1 MNLSRKKIL
10 KGCLVLYFLIL
21 AFFLLSCNEKEVNRE
36 SVIKVVVTATPLP
49 LVPAQP
55 ISTPQSTPMP
65 KVEPKVEPT
74 PTLISRPKFI
84 RPTPTPSKTMLRNQ
98 TASSITGINLKEL
111 IIDDKELGLSIKIP
125 SSWEKDKKTANEIV
139 FSGNQGN
146 VWIKNWIYNEEINST
161 MDFYAFA
168 EKIPD
173 NITTF
178 KEESTQLIDHDG
190 ITGLKISGSFGKA
203 YREHIFLSSSKS
215 YATMIVFTCNP
226 DYLSEYGL
234 IFNRMLDSLEI
245 GGR

>member
-1 MNLSRKKIL
+1 MKIVNLRGL
-10 KGCLVLYFLIL
+10 LVLSFLTL
-21 AFFLLSCNEKEVNRE
+21 TFFLLSCSEKNVNRE

-49 LVPAQP
+49 IVPGQP
-55 ISTPQSTPMP
+55 IPSP
-65 KVEPKVEPT
+65 EPTRITKVEPT
-74 PTLISRPKFI
+74 PTFISKPKFI

-98 TASSITGINLKEL
+98 TGSTITGINIKEL
-111 IIDDKELGLSIKIP
+111 IIDDKELGLSIKVP
-125 SSWEKDKKTANEIV
+125 SSWKKDKKTANEIV

-146 VWIKNWIYNEEINST
+146 VWIKNWIYSEEIST
-161 MDFYAFA
+161 IEDFYTFA

-178 KEESTQLIDHDG
+178 KEESTQLIEHDG
-190 ITGLKISGSFGKA
+190 IEGIKISGSFGRA

-226 DYLSEYGL
+226 DYLSEYSL